1 MGKLRV
7 AVGLG
12 AVLLA
17 GTGILAVAEAKV
29 VRGTDGNDRLEGTRR
44 ADDIS
49 GRRGDDRLFGK
60 HGRDFLVGGSGEDK
74 LVGGSAFDELR
85 GGANADVIDARD
97 GSPDLIDC
105 GPGFDRAIVG
115 FVEDGIFDCERVDTP

>member
-7 AVGLG
+7 AIGLG

-29 VRGTDGNDRLEGTRR
+29 LRGTDRDDRLEGTRR

-49 GRRGDDRLFGK
+49 GRKGDDRLFGK
-60 HGRDFLVGGSGEDK
+60 HGRDFLVGGSGKDR
-74 LVGGSAFDELR
+74 VDGGSAFDELR
-85 GGANADVIDARD
+85 GGAGNDVIDARD

-115 FVEDGIFDCERVDTP
+115 VIEDGVFDCEQVDTP